1 MYATM
6 ILVSVVVYGD
16 HCRKAGRFPKIFLK
30 AESVIFIL
38 VFLVLPLF
46 PFW

>member
-6 ILVSVVVYGD
+6 ILVSAVVYRE
-16 HCRKAGRFPKIFLK
+16 HCRKAGRFPQIFLK
-30 AESVIFIL
+30 AESVRFIL